1 MPATEVGNPSS
12 SVVVTGEHK
21 SSARQTAQ
29 HQQDSGEP
37 SGDNNCRRPPAS
49 AGTANNRVS
58 FAEGTRSSGLG
69 GHSRHS
75 HVNEDAAA
83 VAAAAAA
90 AATGTGERRR
100 SSHISAGEGIWLV
113 RHHDTLRHK
122 EERRRSSGFTATG
135 TGVNFRKRISQIG
148 HAVLQNTGHD
158 IDRHDDHHNG
168 SSDHHPRGGDGS
180 STHQDNASSES
191 HVTATGSTSK
201 ALMHV
206 SAPEDEAFPERII
219 TTSSVAQGAVHFS
232 TVSVRYHATVLGV
245 NPFCTSGPP
254 ISLGWC
260 HDPSLADSNIPID
273 EYESYF
279 HPTAPKSEWDL
290 ALSRAER
297 ERRLLDAGY
306 SRDKIAAA
314 IREANRVKDQRR
326 QTVLTLGAAGA
337 QEFAESVSRTTKKA
351 LLLRKG
357 SDHLYQE
364 WKASSRGMVQA
375 IDPIQSNFRGAKPK
389 PRPKPKPMKPRKK
402 SLKRTSKQ
410 AATVSVPMPPMR
422 PSQELVSPKK
432 SILKH
437 SEKHQRQRRSELM
450 NGVGSRPKLIQYPTG
465 RASPPVPVT
474 LSPGNADRERKAGSK
489 LALLSAKLSRKK
501 LVEKTATSGTGD
513 AQDSEARESAP
524 NARALRED
532 FANMKKDNPAFGIT
546 YSRLSV
552 RVLPPELKGD
562 MSAEEN
568 DGFRTSGRSKVSK
581 KGGRNE
587 SVPPLPPV
595 QPSTLSAFSITSE
608 DVPFASIESIAKLS
622 PAYEAGLRKGDKLIR
637 FGGIT
642 HQNHDNLTAVAE
654 LGQASFSKERTISVV
669 FESHEDGTR
678 KTANVRPRKWPGRG
692 PLGFLLKPC

>member
-21 SSARQTAQ
+21 NSARQTAQ

-49 AGTANNRVS
+49 AGTANTRVS

-69 GHSRHS
+69 GHSRHRHS
-75 HVNEDAAA
+75 DEDAAA

-113 RHHDTLRHK
+113 RHHDSLRHK
-122 EERRRSSGFTATG
+122 EERRRSSGGTPTG

-158 IDRHDDHHNG
+158 RNDDHHNG
-168 SSDHHPRGGDGS
+168 SDRHPHGGDGS

-191 HVTATGSTSK
+191 HVTATASTSK
-201 ALMHV
+201 TPMHI

-219 TTSSVAQGAVHFS
+219 TSSAAQGAVHFS
-232 TVSVRYHATVLGV
+232 TVSVRYHETVLGV

-254 ISLGWC
+254 ISLGWY
-260 HDPSLADSNIPID
+260 HDPSLADSNVPID
-273 EYESYF
+273 EYERYL

-337 QEFAESVSRTTKKA
+337 QEFAESVGRTTKKA

-389 PRPKPKPMKPRKK
+389 PRPKPTKPRKK

-450 NGVGSRPKLIQYPTG
+450 NGIGSRPKLMQYPTG

-474 LSPGNADRERKAGSK
+474 LSPDNAGNERKAGSK

-501 LVEKTATSGTGD
+501 LVEKTPIGTGD
-513 AQDSEARESAP
+513 AQDSEAKESAP
-524 NARALRED
+524 NTLALRED

-562 MSAEEN
+562 LSAEEN
-568 DGFRTSGRSKVSK
+568 DGDRTSGRSKVSK

-595 QPSTLSAFSITSE
+595 QPTTLSASSTSPE
-608 DVPFASIESIAKLS
+608 DVPFASIEYIAKLS
-622 PAYEAGLRKGDKLIR
+622 PAYEAGLRKGDKLIC

-642 HQNHDNLTAVAE
+642 HQNHDNLTAIAE
-654 LGQASFSKERTISVV
+654 LGQVSFSKERAISVV

-678 KTANVRPRKWPGRG
+678 KTASVRPRKWPGRG

>member
-12 SVVVTGEHK
+12 VVAGEHK
-21 SSARQTAQ
+21 SSARQTAHQ
-29 HQQDSGEP
+29 QQDSGEP

-49 AGTANNRVS
+49 AGTANTRVS

-69 GHSRHS
+69 GQSRDGHS
-75 HVNEDAAA
+75 NEDAAA

-113 RHHDTLRHK
+113 RHHDSLRHK
-122 EERRRSSGFTATG
+122 EERRRSSGGTTTG

-158 IDRHDDHHNG
+158 RHDDHN
-168 SSDHHPRGGDGS
+168 SSDHHPHGGDGS

-191 HVTATGSTSK
+191 HVTATASTSK
-201 ALMHV
+201 APMHV
-206 SAPEDEAFPERII
+206 SAPEDEAFPERIR
-219 TTSSVAQGAVHFS
+219 TAYSAARSNFS

-254 ISLGWC
+254 ISLGWY
-260 HDPSLADSNIPID
+260 HDPSLADSNVPID
-273 EYESYF
+273 EYERYF
-279 HPTAPKSEWDL
+279 HPMEPKSEWDL

-337 QEFAESVSRTTKKA
+337 QEFAESVGRTTKKA

-357 SDHLYQE
+357 SGHLYQE

-389 PRPKPKPMKPRKK
+389 PRPKPTKPRKK

-410 AATVSVPMPPMR
+410 AAIVSVPMPPMH

-450 NGVGSRPKLIQYPTG
+450 NGIGSRPKLMQYPTG

-474 LSPGNADRERKAGSK
+474 LSPDNVRSERKAGSK

-501 LVEKTATSGTGD
+501 LVEKTATSGTGV
-513 AQDSEARESAP
+513 AQDSEAKESAP
-524 NARALRED
+524 NTLALRED

-552 RVLPPELKGD
+552 RVLPPELQGD
-562 MSAEEN
+562 LSAEEN
-568 DGFRTSGRSKVSK
+568 DGDRTSGRSKVSK

-587 SVPPLPPV
+587 SVPPLLPV
-595 QPSTLSAFSITSE
+595 QPTALSASSTSPE
-608 DVPFASIESIAKLS
+608 DVPFASIESIARLS
-622 PAYEAGLRKGDKLIR
+622 PAYEAGLRNGDKLIR

-642 HQNHDNLTAVAE
+642 HQNHDNLTAIAE
-654 LGQASFSKERTISVV
+654 LGQVSFSKERTISVV
-669 FESHEDGTR
+669 FESHQDGTR

>member
-1 MPATEVGNPSS
+1 
-12 SVVVTGEHK
+12 
-21 SSARQTAQ
+21 
-29 HQQDSGEP
+29 
-37 SGDNNCRRPPAS
+37 
-49 AGTANNRVS
+49 
-58 FAEGTRSSGLG
+58 
-69 GHSRHS
+69 
-75 HVNEDAAA
+75 
-83 VAAAAAA
+83 
-90 AATGTGERRR
+90 
-100 SSHISAGEGIWLV
+100 
-113 RHHDTLRHK
+113 
-122 EERRRSSGFTATG
+122 
-135 TGVNFRKRISQIG
+135 
-148 HAVLQNTGHD
+148 
-158 IDRHDDHHNG
+158 
-168 SSDHHPRGGDGS
+168 
-180 STHQDNASSES
+180 
-191 HVTATGSTSK
+191 
-201 ALMHV
+201 MHV
-206 SAPEDEAFPERII
+206 SAPEEEAFPERIR
-219 TTSSVAQGAVHFS
+219 TASSAAEGAVHFS

-254 ISLGWC
+254 ISLGWY
-260 HDPSLADSNIPID
+260 HDPSLADSDVPID
-273 EYESYF
+273 EYERHF

-337 QEFAESVSRTTKKA
+337 QEFAESVGRTTKKA

-389 PRPKPKPMKPRKK
+389 PRPKPTKPRKK
-402 SLKRTSKQ
+402 SLKLTSKH
-410 AATVSVPMPPMR
+410 AATVSVPMPAMR

-437 SEKHQRQRRSELM
+437 SEKHQLQRRSELM
-450 NGVGSRPKLIQYPTG
+450 NGVGSRPKLMQYPTG

-474 LSPGNADRERKAGSK
+474 LSPDNAGGERKAGSK

-501 LVEKTATSGTGD
+501 LIVKNSDSGG
-513 AQDSEARESAP
+513 AQESEVKESAP
-524 NARALRED
+524 NALALREE
-532 FANMKKDNPAFGIT
+532 FANLKKENPAFGIT

-562 MSAEEN
+562 ESAAEEN
-568 DGFRTSGRSKVSK
+568 DGGRTVNSGRSKTK
-581 KGGRNE
+581 KGGRSD
-587 SVPPLPPV
+587 SVPPPPPPV
-595 QPSTLSAFSITSE
+595 QPTALSASSTSPE

-622 PAYEAGLRKGDKLIR
+622 PAYEAGLRRGDKIIR

-642 HQNHDNLTAVAE
+642 HQNHDNLTAIAE
-654 LGQASFSKERTISVV
+654 LGQVSFSKERKISVV

-678 KTANVRPRKWPGRG
+678 KTASIRPRKWPGRG

>member
-12 SVVVTGEHK
+12 VVAGEHK
-21 SSARQTAQ
+21 SHARQTAQ

-49 AGTANNRVS
+49 AGTANTRVS

-69 GHSRHS
+69 RQSRHRHS
-75 HVNEDAAA
+75 DEDAAA

-100 SSHISAGEGIWLV
+100 SSHISAGEGKWLA
-113 RHHDTLRHK
+113 RHHDSLRQK
-122 EERRRSSGFTATG
+122 EERRRSSGGTATG

-158 IDRHDDHHNG
+158 RHDDHN
-168 SSDHHPRGGDGS
+168 SSYHHPQGGDGS

-201 ALMHV
+201 APMDV
-206 SAPEDEAFPERII
+206 PAPEDAFPERIR
-219 TTSSVAQGAVHFS
+219 TTSSAAQGAVHFS

-254 ISLGWC
+254 ISLGWY
-260 HDPSLADSNIPID
+260 HDPSLADSNVPID
-273 EYESYF
+273 EYERYF

-297 ERRLLDAGY
+297 ERRLLDTGY

-337 QEFAESVSRTTKKA
+337 QEFAESVGRTTKKA

-375 IDPIQSNFRGAKPK
+375 IDPIQSNFRGTKPK
-389 PRPKPKPMKPRKK
+389 PRQKPMKPRKK

-410 AATVSVPMPPMR
+410 AATESVPMPPMR

-450 NGVGSRPKLIQYPTG
+450 NGVGSRPKLMQYPAG

-474 LSPGNADRERKAGSK
+474 LSPDNAGSERKAGTK
-489 LALLSAKLSRKK
+489 LAQLSAKLSRKK
-501 LVEKTATSGTGD
+501 LLEKTATSGTGD
-513 AQDSEARESAP
+513 AQDSELKESAP
-524 NARALRED
+524 NALALRED
-532 FANMKKDNPAFGIT
+532 FANMKKDNPPFGIT

-562 MSAEEN
+562 LSAEEN
-568 DGFRTSGRSKVSK
+568 DGGRTSGRSKVSK

-587 SVPPLPPV
+587 SVPPPPPV
-595 QPSTLSAFSITSE
+595 QPTALSASSISPE

-642 HQNHDNLTAVAE
+642 HQNHDNLTAIAE
-654 LGQASFSKERTISVV
+654 LGQVSSSKERTISVV

-678 KTANVRPRKWPGRG
+678 KTANIRPRKWPGRG
-692 PLGFLLKPC
+692 PLGFLLKLC